1 MPRKEKIKSSK
12 MLKTTKG
19 RKRVEDKE
27 RNNEQGQT
35 ENNKNMVSINPAKS
49 IITLQVKGLNAPI
62 GRQKLSGWISKKD
75 PAICCLQETH
85 FKYKETYGSKLHEW
99 RNI

>member
-35 ENNKNMVSINPAKS
+35 ENNKNMASINPAKS
-49 IITLQVKGLNAPI
+49 IITL
-62 GRQKLSGWISKKD
+62 
-75 PAICCLQETH
+75 
-85 FKYKETYGSKLHEW
+85 
-99 RNI
+99 